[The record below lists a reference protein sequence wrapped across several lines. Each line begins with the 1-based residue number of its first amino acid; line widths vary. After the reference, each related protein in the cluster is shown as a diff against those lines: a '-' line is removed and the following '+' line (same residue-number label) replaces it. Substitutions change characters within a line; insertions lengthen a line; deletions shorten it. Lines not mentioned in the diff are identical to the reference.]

1 MISRGSQNEELLVSN
16 RSVNIIVHYCKKKG
30 ISQDVLLSHLGYPE
44 EYLTNPDHWIP
55 LPIFHQIAK
64 RARQALDDDP
74 TIFYEMG
81 LTSTKEGGLGM
92 LEVIKRML
100 GAIFADP
107 IVLFKKVPEY
117 NTYFNKTKD
126 ITLIRSSQNS
136 ALFKIS
142 FRSGIDPVYDFNSG
156 PLVKGVIASVPCVW
170 NLPPANVVEVLFQYD
185 VVRLLREHCSLFAE
199 LKDDVLLIEGLVYGR
214 VVQLI
219 PEQIGEKF
227 YYLGK
232 YKESHDAVA
241 PHGILITKSFYYKRY
256 PLLLIGQIYN
266 APYFIL
272 TASWPK
278 ISLMQRLGHLLPI
291 PFIRA
296 SAYLHELE
304 QKTTYFQ
311 QYARELEESIKER
324 NKIILEEKR
333 EVERLKN
340 ELNRILSSHLPDDL
354 VRAMTTH
361 KLIPKRN
368 SGIVMFADLVGFSKR
383 VHTTSNFAE
392 LLKELNRYFDI
403 SKAVIKSRKG
413 WVYKY
418 LGDGIMAVFGGYQEH
433 EDYASLGRG
442 SLEAAQKIIRMVNE
456 MGWDIRIG
464 IEYGDFIAGEIG
476 PEGERIWD
484 FLGETVNF
492 AARLG
497 QNCEPNEI
505 LLGPNIRKLL
515 LNNLSLNEKKVHLK
529 GLGEQLV
536 YSFIGFS
543 HELDQEKNTPSL
555 ENTV

>member
-1 MISRGSQNEELLVSN
+1 MISSGSQDEELLVSN

-30 ISQDVLLSHLGYPE
+30 IAQHVLLSHLGYPE

-81 LTSTKEGGLGM
+81 LTATREGKLGM
-92 LEVIKRML
+92 LEIIKRMV

-107 IVLFKKVPEY
+107 IILFKKVPEY
-117 NTYFNKTKD
+117 NNYFNKTKD
-126 ITLIRSSQNS
+126 ISVIRSSENS
-136 ALFKIS
+136 AIFKVS
-142 FRSGIDPVYDFNSG
+142 FHSGIDPVYDFNSG

-170 NLPPANVVEVLFQYD
+170 NLPPANVTEVLLQYD

-199 LKDDVLLIEGLVYGR
+199 LKDNTLLIEGQIYGR

-219 PEQIGEKF
+219 PEQIGDKF
-227 YYLGK
+227 YYMGK
-232 YKESHDAVA
+232 YKETHDMVA
-241 PHGILITKSFYYKRY
+241 PHGILITKSFYYRRY
-256 PLLLIGQIYN
+256 PLLLTGQIYN

-272 TASWPK
+272 TANWPK
-278 ISLMQRLGHLLPI
+278 TSFTQRLGHLLPV

-296 SAYLHELE
+296 GAYLHELE

-311 QYARELEESIKER
+311 TYARELEESIKER
-324 NKIILEEKR
+324 NKIILEEKH

-383 VHTTSNFAE
+383 VHTTQNFAE

-403 SKAVIKSRKG
+403 GKAVIKSRKG

-418 LGDGIMAVFGGYQEH
+418 LGDGIMAVFGGYQDH
-433 EDYASLGRG
+433 EDYPLLGRG
-442 SLEAAQKIIRMVNE
+442 AIEAAQKIIRMVNE

-505 LLGPNIRKLL
+505 LLGPNILRLL
-515 LNNLSLNEKKVHLK
+515 QQSLSVNEKTVHLK
-529 GLGEQLV
+529 GLGEQTV
-536 YSFIGFS
+536 YSFIGFY
-543 HELDQEKNTPSL
+543 HANEAVTPPVENSL
-555 ENTV
+555 